1 MKRFELFTLLE
12 NLNKLDNLTGVKFN
26 YVIDKNRTLI
36 EKEVEDMKKLNEPSK
51 DFQEYD
57 KIRLQLLQKFADKDE
72 EGNPKFTQEN
82 GMVRFDIP
90 EKNMKKF
97 QTELDKNTKDFETA
111 IKERDKQVFEYD
123 KFLQEDCKITF
134 EKLSIDEVDNNIN
147 GEQYKII
154 KHFVA
159 E

>member
-12 NLNKLDNLTGVKFN
+12 SLDKLDNLTGVKFN
-26 YVIDKNRTLI
+26 YVIDKNRSVI

-51 DFQEYD
+51 EFADYD
-57 KIRLQLLQKFADKDE
+57 KVRLQLLQKFSDKDPQ
-72 EGNPKFTQEN
+72 GNPKFTQAD
-82 GMVRFDIP
+82 GMVKFDIP
-90 EKNMKKF
+90 DKNMKKF
-97 QTELDKNTKDFETA
+97 QTELDKNTKEFEAA
-111 IKERDKQVFEYD
+111 IKERDKQLFEYD
-123 KFLQEDCKITF
+123 KFLQEDAKFTF
-134 EKLSIDEVDNNIN
+134 ETLTIEEIDNKIN